1 MVARPGQKEV
11 KVSARKIVDR
21 IDALYVP
28 EGNGGSATEDPGAL
42 VGAPGA
48 WRRPVWGPPD
58 LDRIAAELRAGA

>member
-1 MVARPGQKEV
+1 M
-11 KVSARKIVDR
+11 
-21 IDALYVP
+21 DALYVP

-58 LDRIAAELRAGA
+58 LDRIAAELREGA